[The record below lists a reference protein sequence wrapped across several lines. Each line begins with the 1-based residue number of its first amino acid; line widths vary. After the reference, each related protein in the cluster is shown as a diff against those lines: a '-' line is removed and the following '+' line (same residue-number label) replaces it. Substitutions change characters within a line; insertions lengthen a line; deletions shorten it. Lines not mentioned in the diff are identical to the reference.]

1 MKSASV
7 MSAQMNCL
15 LAAACL
21 MVCWLFSLSA
31 SVAAD
36 SSSWGRDPEYP
47 VYLSVA
53 VQSTLPSSFV
63 IETLQPTLTYLRT
76 TLPNARIGIKR
87 MSPAELHEAVRLQ
100 NVHAFIADAGIFAD
114 LQSQGLAEQLAAYRS
129 ADATDPA
136 YVSGMAVVVPKKSS
150 VHDLEDLKNL
160 HILSDAQD
168 NFGSWMIFE
177 GRLERTGLDA
187 AAFLSRTTFNSYIAP
202 PPLER
207 LEAGE
212 GDAAVV
218 ARCELEKLAQQGF
231 PAEHFRVVG
240 DLRKFDERC
249 SRTGMLYPGTI
260 FGIAA
265 HVSGETA
272 KAVSTAVLS
281 MPASSFGEWSLVTD
295 FGQVKDLY
303 RTLKRGPYAH
313 LRDNP
318 MMAFWM
324 KWRGWFGALM
334 LTILGWG
341 IYTLHVK
348 HLVEKRTADLKRA
361 LAERDERASEALKAR
376 EALGALERA
385 GVVSE
390 LSSMF
395 AHEVRQPLSVLTGY
409 AGGLRMYADRA
420 YPEDRMM
427 RETTGKIDAAAQRVS
442 DIVERVRNY
451 ARGQSRRTEVVS
463 IGMLMHAGL
472 EHFSHSTLA
481 SGVEVVVTGEE
492 SLMVEVDSLEMGL
505 VFLNLVRNAAQ
516 ACTGAGIV
524 RPRIELAAREE
535 IVDGRPMVVVTV
547 DDNGTGFDE
556 DRLAS
561 LVRVR
566 PQTSKSDGLGLGL
579 MIVRTILEHH
589 SGGLEFENQ
598 MQDGKVSGGR
608 VIVRLPVAEEA
619 EAQISGGGDA
629 SSRASG

>member
-1 MKSASV
+1 
-7 MSAQMNCL
+7 
-15 LAAACL
+15 
-21 MVCWLFSLSA
+21 
-31 SVAAD
+31 
-36 SSSWGRDPEYP
+36 
-47 VYLSVA
+47 
-53 VQSTLPSSFV
+53 
-63 IETLQPTLTYLRT
+63 
-76 TLPNARIGIKR
+76 
-87 MSPAELHEAVRLQ
+87 
-100 NVHAFIADAGIFAD
+100 
-114 LQSQGLAEQLAAYRS
+114 
-129 ADATDPA
+129 
-136 YVSGMAVVVPKKSS
+136 
-150 VHDLEDLKNL
+150 
-160 HILSDAQD
+160 
-168 NFGSWMIFE
+168 
-177 GRLERTGLDA
+177 
-187 AAFLSRTTFNSYIAP
+187 
-202 PPLER
+202 
-207 LEAGE
+207 
-212 GDAAVV
+212 
-218 ARCELEKLAQQGF
+218 
-231 PAEHFRVVG
+231 
-240 DLRKFDERC
+240 
-249 SRTGMLYPGTI
+249 
-260 FGIAA
+260 
-265 HVSGETA
+265 
-272 KAVSTAVLS
+272 
-281 MPASSFGEWSLVTD
+281 
-295 FGQVKDLY
+295 
-303 RTLKRGPYAH
+303 
-313 LRDNP
+313 
-318 MMAFWM
+318 
-324 KWRGWFGALM
+324 
-334 LTILGWG
+334 
-341 IYTLHVK
+341 
-348 HLVEKRTADLKRA
+348 
-361 LAERDERASEALKAR
+361 
-376 EALGALERA
+376 
-385 GVVSE
+385 
-390 LSSMF
+390 
-395 AHEVRQPLSVLTGY
+395 
-409 AGGLRMYADRA
+409 MYADRA